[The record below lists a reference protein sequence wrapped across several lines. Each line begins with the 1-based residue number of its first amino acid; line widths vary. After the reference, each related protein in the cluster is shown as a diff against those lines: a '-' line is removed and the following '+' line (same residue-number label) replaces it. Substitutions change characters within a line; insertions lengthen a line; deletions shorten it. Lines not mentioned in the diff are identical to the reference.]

1 MTPKGTSL
9 VQRMPMLKLL
19 LPFMLGITLS
29 YYFKLGLVITAS
41 FFALGILFFAVFSLL
56 PLHLKYTL
64 QWLKTTAIVLLFIGS
79 GALILY
85 CYSGSAQLDN
95 VASRYEQQPVIAT
108 VQAPLVN
115 KPKSY
120 KALVSLEAVYKN
132 HEWQAVTGKAFV
144 YFKKD
149 STTPNLTYGSKILI
163 TKALTPINNLGNP
176 GGFNYQEYCSFQHIY
191 YQAFINDNQYQVLT
205 STNSNSFTKWLF
217 AVRDNVLTT
226 LRTYIHT
233 ANELAVAEAL
243 LIGYRDD
250 LDRDLVQ
257 TYSNTGVVHIIA
269 ISGLH
274 LGMIYGMLTML
285 FGWFKRYPAIRI
297 IKPIAI
303 ILVLWLFTLIAGAA
317 PSILRSAIMFTF
329 IVLGDAMR
337 KRSNIYNTLALS
349 AFVILLINP
358 YSLWDVG
365 FQLSYSA
372 VLSIILF
379 YRYIFQ
385 WFYFKNKLLKWFW
398 GLNAVTLSAQIL
410 TLPIIVYH
418 FHQLPTLFF
427 ITNLVAVPLSGL
439 ILYAELVLLITTWFA
454 PLAKAIGW
462 LTEHLLAFMNDFIAR
477 VDDLPFSVWNGL
489 QIHLIQVVL
498 LYGVIAAAAIWLLQ
512 RSSKALLVSLSFAC
526 LFCAWRYWD
535 FMDKNQQH
543 KMVVYNV
550 PQHTAIDVIDG
561 RNFQFVGDSA
571 MRQDGFLRNFHL
583 QPSRTLHRIVKS
595 DTLSNATVNGNIVYA
610 NGKTIVIIDKPLPKH
625 FYLPQKINADVV
637 VLSHN
642 PKLYFSTLAQAFN
655 CKQYVF
661 DASNASWK
669 INYWI
674 KDADSLGLSYH
685 VVAEKGAFEMD
696 L

>member
-1 MTPKGTSL
+1 
-9 VQRMPMLKLL
+9 MLKLL
-19 LPFMLGITLS
+19 LPF
-29 YYFKLGLVITAS
+29 V
-41 FFALGILFFAVFSLL
+41 LGILIRHYAALSLTLILSVNFFAVLVFAVFSVF
-56 PLHLKYTL
+56 PIHLKFRYSWIRVL
-64 QWLKTTAIVLLFIGS
+64 SIQLLFVGF
-79 GALILY
+79 GALATY
-85 CYSGSAQLDN
+85 CYDGNTQSDN
-95 VASRYEQQPVIAT
+95 VVRHYEQQPVIAT
-108 VQAPLVN
+108 IQAPLVN

-120 KALVSLEAVYKN
+120 KAIVSIDAVYKN
-132 HEWQAVTGKAFV
+132 HQWQSVSGKAFL

-149 STTPNLTYGSKILI
+149 SSTPNLQYGSQIVITKPLSLI
-163 TKALTPINNLGNP
+163 TNLGNP

-191 YQAFINDNQYQVLT
+191 YQAFISDNEYQALA
-205 STNSNSFTKWLF
+205 STNSNPFSKWLF
-217 AVRDNVLTT
+217 TVRDNVLAT

-257 TYSNTGVVHIIA
+257 SYSNTGVVHIIA

-274 LGMIYGMLTML
+274 LGMIYGMLTL
-285 FGWFKRYPAIRI
+285 FFGWFKQYKATVI
-297 IKPIAI
+297 IKPIVI

-329 IVLGDAMR
+329 IVLGDAIR

-379 YRYIFQ
+379 YKHILQ

-398 GLNAVTLSAQIL
+398 ALNAVTLSAQIL

-439 ILYAELVLLITTWFA
+439 ILYAELALLITTWFT
-454 PLAKAIGW
+454 PLAKAISW
-462 LTEHLLAFMNDFIAR
+462 LIEHLLAFMNDFIAR

-489 QIHLIQVVL
+489 QIHLVQVVL
-498 LYGVIAAAAIWLLQ
+498 LYAIITTAAIWLLN
-512 RSSKALLVSLSFAC
+512 RSSKALLACLSFAC

-535 FMDKNQQH
+535 FMGKHQQH

-550 PQHTAIDVIDG
+550 PQHSAIDIIDG
-561 RNFQFVGDSA
+561 RSFQFIGDTA
-571 MRQDGFLRNFHL
+571 LLQDGFLRNFHL
-583 QPSRTLHRIVKS
+583 QPSRVLHRTAKS
-595 DTLSNATVNGNIVYA
+595 DVLDNTTVDGNIISA
-610 NGKTIVIIDKPLPKH
+610 NGKTLVIIDKPLPKH
-625 FYLPQKINADVV
+625 FHLPQKINADVV

-642 PKLYFSTLAQAFN
+642 PKLYFSTLAEAFN

-661 DASNASWK
+661 DASNPSWK
-669 INYWI
+669 IKYWK

-685 VVAEKGAFEMD
+685 VVAQKGAFEMD

>member
-1 MTPKGTSL
+1 
-9 VQRMPMLKLL
+9 MLKLL
-19 LPFMLGITLS
+19 MPFMLGILIRYYAAISLTIILS
-29 YYFKLGLVITAS
+29 VNI
-41 FFALGILFFAVFSLL
+41 FAALLFAVFSGL
-56 PLHLKYTL
+56 PIYLKFTYSWIRAL
-64 QWLKTTAIVLLFIGS
+64 SIQLLFVGF
-79 GALILY
+79 GALATY
-85 CYSGSAQLDN
+85 CYDGNTQSDN
-95 VASRYEQQPVIAT
+95 VVRHYEQQPIIAT
-108 VQAPLVN
+108 IQAPLVN

-120 KALVSLEAVYKN
+120 KALVSIDAVYKN
-132 HEWQAVTGKAFV
+132 HQWQIVSGKALL

-149 STTPNLTYGSKILI
+149 SSVPNLQYGSQVVITKPLALI
-163 TKALTPINNLGNP
+163 TNLGNP
-176 GGFNYQEYCSFQHIY
+176 GGFNYKEYCSFQHIY
-191 YQAFINDNQYQVLT
+191 YQAFIGDSQYQVLA
-205 STNSNSFTKWLF
+205 STNINPFTKWLF
-217 AVRDNVLTT
+217 TVRDNVLAT
-226 LRTYIHT
+226 LRNYIHT

-257 TYSNTGVVHIIA
+257 SYSNTGVVHIIA

-274 LGMIYGMLTML
+274 LGMIYGMLNL
-285 FGWFKRYPAIRI
+285 FFSWFKQYRASAI
-297 IKPIAI
+297 IKPIVI

-379 YRYIFQ
+379 YKYILQ
-385 WFYFKNKLLKWFW
+385 WLYFKNKLLKWFW
-398 GLNAVTLSAQIL
+398 ALNAVTLSAQIL

-439 ILYAELVLLITTWFA
+439 ILYAEIALLLTTWFA
-454 PLAKAIGW
+454 PLAKAIAW
-462 LTEHLLAFMNDFIAR
+462 VIEHLLAFMNDFITR

-489 QIHLIQVVL
+489 QIHLVQVVL
-498 LYGVIAAAAIWLLQ
+498 LYAIIAAAAIWLLH
-512 RSSKALLVSLSFAC
+512 RSSKALLTSLSFAC
-526 LFCAWRYWD
+526 LVCAWRYWD
-535 FMDKNQQH
+535 FMGKHQQH
-543 KMVVYNV
+543 KLVVYNV

-561 RNFQFVGDSA
+561 RNYQFVGDTA
-571 MRQDGFLRNFHL
+571 LKQDGFLRNFHL
-583 QPSRTLHRIVKS
+583 QPSRVLHRIAKRDALGNTAV
-595 DTLSNATVNGNIVYA
+595 DGNIISV
-610 NGKTIVIIDKPLPKH
+610 NGKTIVIIDKPLPIH
-625 FYLPQKINADVV
+625 VYLPQKIQADVV

-642 PKLYFSTLAQAFN
+642 PKMYLSKLAQLFN

-661 DASNASWK
+661 DASNPAWK
-669 INYWI
+669 IKYWK
-674 KDADSLGLSYH
+674 KDADSLGLQYY
-685 VVAEKGAFEMD
+685 VVADKGAFEMD